1 MWPSICSPD
10 AQLVPSI
17 RFDNDLNPSTVAS
30 KSGAYPILIDLTV
43 PDTTDQVLSDSYA
56 PDYFSSNFEG
66 SMMMQRIYS

>member
-17 RFDNDLNPSTVAS
+17 RFDNDLNPSAS
-30 KSGAYPILIDLTV
+30 KSAAYPILIDLTV